1 MNKFSERLQELRI
14 EKNLSQSQLAKE
26 LNNELTNSAISLW
39 ELGKRT
45 PNLDALIVLA
55 KFFNVSIDYLA
66 GLTDER

>member
-45 PNLDALIVLA
+45 PNLDTLIVLA